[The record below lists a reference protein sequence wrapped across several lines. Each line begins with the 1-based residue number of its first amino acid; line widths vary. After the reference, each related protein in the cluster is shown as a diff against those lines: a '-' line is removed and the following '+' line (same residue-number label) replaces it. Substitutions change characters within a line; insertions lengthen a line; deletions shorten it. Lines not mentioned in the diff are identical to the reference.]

1 VSPLAHPTFRR
12 LFTAQVVSL
21 AGTGLAT
28 VALGLLAYD
37 VAGERAG
44 QVLGTVFAIKMVAYV
59 VVAPLAAAL
68 VVRLPRRAVL
78 VSADVVRAVV
88 ALCLPFVGATWQVY
102 VLVFV
107 LQAASAT
114 HTPTWQALVP
124 DVLPDEREYT
134 QALSLARLADDL
146 EMVLSPVLAA
156 VLLLVVSS
164 HALFVGTGI
173 GFAASAVLVA
183 SLALGRTARSSDT
196 DAGFAELPL
205 GARVRHGVA
214 LMARTPTLRPLLA
227 LNLAVA
233 AAGAYVLVQT
243 VVIARSTFQQGDV
256 VVAVLLAVN
265 GAGSMTAALLLP
277 RVLRRVPDRTVM
289 LGGAAALTIATA
301 LVPLAL
307 RAPGVGG
314 LVAVGLL
321 WLAVGAAWACA
332 EVPMG
337 RLIVRDLPEDDRP
350 AAFAAQFSL
359 SHACWL
365 LTYPLAG
372 WLGAVGLTGAALLL
386 AGVSGAATIAAVS
399 LWPSRA
405 TALVDVPVPEPVP
418 VAGPADLTDGAPA
431 DRTDGTPADLTDRA
445 PADLPTTTR

>member
-1 VSPLAHPTFRR
+1 MTPLHHPTFRR

-37 VAGERAG
+37 VAGDRAG

-78 VSADVVRAVV
+78 VTADVVRAGA
-88 ALCLPFVGATWQVY
+88 ALCLPFVDATWQVY
-102 VLVFV
+102 VLVLV

-146 EMVLSPVLAA
+146 EIVLSPVLAA
-156 VLLLVVSS
+156 ALLLLIPS
-164 HALFVGTGI
+164 HALFVGTAV

-183 SLALGRTARSSDT
+183 SVAVGRPRGSGAGD
-196 DAGFAELPL
+196 DPGFAELPL
-205 GARVRHGVA
+205 GARVRHGAV
-214 LMARTPTLRPLLA
+214 LLVRTPALRPVLA

-233 AAGAYVLVQT
+233 AAGAFVLVQT
-243 VVIARSTFQQGDV
+243 VVIARSTFGQGDTA
-256 VVAVLLAVN
+256 VALLLAAN
-265 GAGSMTAALLLP
+265 GAGSMAAALLLP
-277 RVLRRVPDRTVM
+277 RVLARVPDRSVM
-289 LGGAAALTIATA
+289 LAGAVALTVVTA

-307 RAPGVGG
+307 RVPAVTG
-314 LVAVGLL
+314 LVLVGVL
-321 WLAVGAAWACA
+321 WLVVGAGWACA
-332 EVPMG
+332 EVPVG
-337 RLIVRDLPEDDRP
+337 RLVVRDLPEADRP

-365 LTYPLAG
+365 VTYPVAG
-372 WLGAVGLTGAALLL
+372 WLGAVGLTGAAVVL
-386 AGVSGAATIAAVS
+386 ALVCAGATVAAAA
-399 LWPSRA
+399 LWPRR
-405 TALVDVPVPEPVP
+405 TRVL
-418 VAGPADLTDGAPA
+418 ADA
-431 DRTDGTPADLTDRA
+431 
-445 PADLPTTTR
+445 

>member
-1 VSPLAHPTFRR
+1 MTALAHPTFRR

-37 VAGERAG
+37 VAGDRAG

-78 VSADVVRAVV
+78 VTADGVRAAA

-102 VLVFV
+102 VLVLV

-156 VLLLVVSS
+156 ALLLLIPS
-164 HALFVGTGI
+164 HALFAGTAV

-183 SLALGRTARSSDT
+183 SVVVRRPRGPAGG

-205 GARVRHGVA
+205 GARVRHGAV
-214 LMARTPTLRPLLA
+214 LLVRTPALRPVLA

-233 AAGAYVLVQT
+233 AAGAFVLVQT
-243 VVIARSTFQQGDV
+243 VVIARSTFGQGDTA
-256 VVAVLLAVN
+256 VALLLAAN
-265 GAGSMTAALLLP
+265 GAGSMAAALLLP
-277 RVLRRVPDRTVM
+277 RVLGRLPDRTVM
-289 LGGAAALTIATA
+289 LGGAVALAAATA

-307 RAPGVGG
+307 RVPSSAG
-314 LVAVGLL
+314 LVLVGVL
-321 WLAVGAAWACA
+321 WLVVGAGWACA
-332 EVPMG
+332 EVPVG
-337 RLIVRDLPEDDRP
+337 RLVVRDLPEADRP

-365 LTYPLAG
+365 VTYPVAG
-372 WLGAVGLTGAALLL
+372 WLGAAGLTGAAVVL
-386 AGVSGAATIAAVS
+386 AVVCAGATVAAAA
-399 LWPSRA
+399 LWPRRA
-405 TALVDVPVPEPVP
+405 PFLVD
-418 VAGPADLTDGAPA
+418 A
-431 DRTDGTPADLTDRA
+431 
-445 PADLPTTTR
+445 

>member
-1 VSPLAHPTFRR
+1 MTALAHPTFRR

-21 AGTGLAT
+21 VGTGLAT

-37 VAGERAG
+37 VAGDRAG

-78 VSADVVRAVV
+78 VTADVVRAAA
-88 ALCLPFVGATWQVY
+88 ALFLPFVDATWQVY
-102 VLVFV
+102 VLVLV

-156 VLLLVVSS
+156 ALLLLIPS
-164 HALFVGTGI
+164 HALFVGTAV

-183 SLALGRTARSSDT
+183 TVAIGRPRASTGRGDP
-196 DAGFAELPL
+196 GFAELPL
-205 GARVRHGVA
+205 GARVRHGAV
-214 LMARTPTLRPLLA
+214 LLVRTPALRPVLA

-233 AAGAYVLVQT
+233 AAGAFVLVQT
-243 VVIARSTFQQGDV
+243 VVIARSTFGQGDTA
-256 VVAVLLAVN
+256 VALLLAAN
-265 GAGSMTAALLLP
+265 GAGSMVAALLVP
-277 RVLRRVPDRTVM
+277 RVLARLPDRTVM
-289 LGGAAALTIATA
+289 LGGAAALTAATA

-307 RAPGVGG
+307 RVPSPAG
-314 LVAVGLL
+314 LVL
-321 WLAVGAAWACA
+321 VGAIWLVVGAGWACA
-332 EVPMG
+332 EVPVG
-337 RLIVRDLPEDDRP
+337 RLVVRDLPEADRP

-365 LTYPLAG
+365 VTYLVAG
-372 WLGAVGLTGAALLL
+372 WLGAGGLTGAAVVL
-386 AGVSGAATIAAVS
+386 AVVCAGATVA
-399 LWPSRA
+399 A
-405 TALVDVPVPEPVP
+405 TALWPRRASVVVD
-418 VAGPADLTDGAPA
+418 A
-431 DRTDGTPADLTDRA
+431 
-445 PADLPTTTR
+445 

>member
-1 VSPLAHPTFRR
+1 MTPLVHPTFRR

-37 VAGERAG
+37 VAGDRAG

-78 VSADVVRAVV
+78 VTADVVRAAA
-88 ALCLPFVGATWQVY
+88 ALCLPFVDATWQVY
-102 VLVFV
+102 VLVLV

-156 VLLLVVSS
+156 ALLLVIPS
-164 HALFVGTGI
+164 HALFVGTAV

-183 SLALGRTARSSDT
+183 SVALGRPRPTSGD

-205 GARVRHGVA
+205 GARVRHGAV
-214 LMARTPTLRPLLA
+214 LLVRTPALRPVLA

-233 AAGAYVLVQT
+233 AAGAFVLVQT
-243 VVIARSTFQQGDV
+243 VVVARSTFGQGGTA
-256 VVAVLLAVN
+256 VALLLAAN
-265 GAGSMTAALLLP
+265 GAGSMAAALLLP
-277 RVLRRVPDRTVM
+277 GVLGRVPDRTVM
-289 LGGAAALTIATA
+289 LGGAVALTVATA
-301 LVPLAL
+301 LVPVAL
-307 RAPGVGG
+307 RVPAGAG
-314 LVAVGLL
+314 LLLVGLL
-321 WLAVGAAWACA
+321 WLVVGAGWACA
-332 EVPMG
+332 EVPVG
-337 RLIVRDLPEDDRP
+337 RLVVRDLPEADRP

-365 LTYPLAG
+365 VTYPVAG
-372 WLGAVGLTGAALLL
+372 WLGAVGLTGAAVAL
-386 AGVSGAATIAAVS
+386 ALVCAAATAAAVA
-399 LWPSRA
+399 LWPRRA
-405 TALVDVPVPEPVP
+405 PALVD
-418 VAGPADLTDGAPA
+418 A
-431 DRTDGTPADLTDRA
+431 
-445 PADLPTTTR
+445 

>member
-1 VSPLAHPTFRR
+1 MTALAHPTFRR

-37 VAGERAG
+37 VAGDRAG

-78 VSADVVRAVV
+78 VTADVVRAAA
-88 ALCLPFVGATWQVY
+88 ALCLPFVDATWQVY
-102 VLVFV
+102 VLVLV

-114 HTPTWQALVP
+114 HTPTWQAVVP

-156 VLLLVVSS
+156 ALLLLIPS
-164 HALFVGTGI
+164 HALFVGTAA

-183 SLALGRTARSSDT
+183 TVAIGRPRASA
-196 DAGFAELPL
+196 AGDDPAFAELPL
-205 GARVRHGVA
+205 GARVRYGAA
-214 LMARTPTLRPLLA
+214 LLVRTPALRPVLA

-233 AAGAYVLVQT
+233 AAGAFVLVQT
-243 VVIARSTFQQGDV
+243 VVVARSTFGQGDTA
-256 VVAVLLAVN
+256 VALLLAAN
-265 GAGSMTAALLLP
+265 GAGSMAAALLLP
-277 RVLRRVPDRTVM
+277 RMLGRLSDRAVM
-289 LGGAAALTIATA
+289 LGGAVALAAATA

-307 RAPGVGG
+307 RVPSVAG
-314 LVAVGLL
+314 LVLVGVL
-321 WLAVGAAWACA
+321 WLVVGAGWACA
-332 EVPMG
+332 EVPVG
-337 RLIVRDLPEDDRP
+337 RLVVRDLPEADRP

-365 LTYPLAG
+365 VTYPVAG
-372 WLGAVGLTGAALLL
+372 WLGGAGLTGAAVAL
-386 AGVSGAATIAAVS
+386 AVVSAVATAAAAS
-399 LWPSRA
+399 LWPVGSSGHG
-405 TALVDVPVPEPVP
+405 
-418 VAGPADLTDGAPA
+418 GPL
-431 DRTDGTPADLTDRA
+431 RSTPAAGTREDA
-445 PADLPTTTR
+445 TTAA